1 MPPCPPHL
9 AHTASRVSSPTCFPS
24 FHLIFLSSDL
34 FAAAC
39 LFSCFFP
46 YSGSFSCFPA
56 FHRTS
61 SSAYTPREV
70 RPNLPALL
78 GEGTRNPHNII
89 PPVRQIQLEQP
100 ADLPR
105 RQRFSAQHNGFPM
118 LHVCIQIRIRER
130 IQRERLFYL
139 PKRFPDGQPPICK
152 YHILPLCASAV
163 HQERNSCHNACKNRQ
178 QECPLANP
186 HNKAQGQ
193 KQRQRRRENASIRK
207 STQNPRS

>member
-9 AHTASRVSSPTCFPS
+9 AHTASRVSSPTCLPS

-46 YSGSFSCFPA
+46 YSGSFFLLPCVSPHLFQRI
-56 FHRTS
+56 H
-61 SSAYTPREV
+61 PREV

-78 GEGTRNPHNII
+78 GEGTGNPHNII

-105 RQRFSAQHNGFPM
+105 RQRKRLFRLSERLLVHR
-118 LHVCIQIRIRER
+118 LRIRR
-130 IQRERLFYL
+130 AIAAAKT
-139 PKRFPDGQPPICK
+139 P
-152 YHILPLCASAV
+152 
-163 HQERNSCHNACKNRQ
+163 
-178 QECPLANP
+178 
-186 HNKAQGQ
+186 
-193 KQRQRRRENASIRK
+193 SIRK
-207 STQNPRS
+207 NTQNPRS